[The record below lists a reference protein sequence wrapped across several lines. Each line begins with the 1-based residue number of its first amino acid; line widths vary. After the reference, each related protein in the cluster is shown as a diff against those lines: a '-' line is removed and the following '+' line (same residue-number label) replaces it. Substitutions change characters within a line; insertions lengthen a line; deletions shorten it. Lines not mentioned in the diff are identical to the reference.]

1 VILIVL
7 LVRIVHRRAV
17 PDSVQF
23 DDADPADRRFHPR
36 QQVRLR
42 PAPSGARYQV
52 RPLGEPERGDVV
64 VFRYPGY
71 SCEGREERS
80 GARCG
85 EPFVP
90 VPRQD
95 YIKRV
100 VGLPGDEVVYRNKT
114 LYLNGKLVQSDQ
126 LGRYIGTG
134 SGRDM
139 TGAELRREQLG
150 EVQHETLRW
159 ANSGFVPMGEGQFTV
174 PAGHYFVMGD
184 NRDNSE
190 DSRFW
195 GFVPENK
202 LVGKAFLIW
211 MNWDGK
217 NGGVDFGRHR
227 NRHTLGHGLT
237 SAGDDHGG
245 ADETGRDDADE
256 LPVIVLIVAGFFAF
270 LIMRAVPGLQRVL
283 RGIAEHAEHCAGA
296 GRGDDGLRK
305 RSRKACS
312 SVSTSVMSRT

>member
-1 VILIVL
+1 MNFDFAAILVGLTALTGIIWGLDHLFFARARAERAALPGAEAKEPLAVEYARSFFPVILIVL
-7 LVRIVHRRAV
+7 LVRSFLAEPFRIPSSSMMPTLLVGDFILVNKFAYGL
-17 PDSVQF
+17 
-23 DDADPADRRFHPR
+23 
-36 QQVRLR
+36 RL
-42 PAPSGARYQV
+42 PV
-52 RPLGEPERGDVV
+52 LDTKFIPLGEPERGDVV

-217 NGGVDFGRHR
+217 NGGVDFGR
-227 NRHTLGHGLT
+227 LGT
-237 SAGDDHGG
+237 
-245 ADETGRDDADE
+245 
-256 LPVIVLIVAGFFAF
+256 VI
-270 LIMRAVPGLQRVL
+270 
-283 RGIAEHAEHCAGA
+283 H
-296 GRGDDGLRK
+296 
-305 RSRKACS
+305 
-312 SVSTSVMSRT
+312 